1 MKMKLVALFLACTM
15 ANAATAITY
24 DAVADFS
31 TTNNPNGV
39 WRYGYSTLGPGE
51 YEFKLLDD
59 HIAGF
64 DWNWFDTSYVS
75 SYAPTIWKNYSS
87 TTSYDGVAPG
97 QLSLHPGPNNYSPTI
112 LRFIAPT
119 TGNYDVFAKFFAGDS
134 NTMNAAIFL
143 NGSQLQYWNSTD
155 GLPEF
160 NKSMTITAGSTLD
173 FAVGNNGNF
182 GWGNT
187 PVAVTITTAV
197 PEPDGYAMLLAGLGI
212 LGGIARIRR
221 R

>member
-1 MKMKLVALFLACTM
+1 MKMKLAAIFLACTI
-15 ANAATAITY
+15 ANTASAITY

-31 TTNNPNGV
+31 TTDNPNGV
-39 WRYGYSTLGPGE
+39 WRYGYSTLGPGQ

-75 SYAPTIWKNYSS
+75 LYAPTIWKNYSS
-87 TTSYDGVAPG
+87 TTSYDGVTPG

-119 TGNYDVFAKFFAGDS
+119 TGSYEINAQFFAGDS
-134 NTMNAAIFL
+134 GSMNAAILL
-143 NGSQLQYWNSTD
+143 NGSQLQYWSSTD
-155 GLPEF
+155 GLTVF
-160 NKSMTITAGSTLD
+160 KQNMAITAGSTLD
-173 FAVGNNGNF
+173 FAVGNNGSF
-182 GWGNT
+182 LFGNT
-187 PVAVTITTAV
+187 PLAVTITTAV
-197 PEPDGYAMLLAGLGI
+197 PEPESYAMLLAGLGI

-221 R
+221 L